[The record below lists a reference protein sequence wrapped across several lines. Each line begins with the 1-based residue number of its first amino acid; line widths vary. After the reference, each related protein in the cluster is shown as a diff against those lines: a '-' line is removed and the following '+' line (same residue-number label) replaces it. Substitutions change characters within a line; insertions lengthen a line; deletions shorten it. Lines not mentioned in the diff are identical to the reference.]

1 MPMAVVN
8 AGSERATSESL
19 PLDLPVCFRLSS
31 RPTEQSVHDQETD
44 VPDLP
49 GVWAGVSVFMGADAL
64 RSIKRCGSICAAERQ
79 EARESH
85 GSLTLSR
92 RIRNPILHVSYLAQ
106 TCPFTP
112 VILDLP
118 E

>member
-1 MPMAVVN
+1 
-8 AGSERATSESL
+8 
-19 PLDLPVCFRLSS
+19 
-31 RPTEQSVHDQETD
+31 
-44 VPDLP
+44 
-49 GVWAGVSVFMGADAL
+49 MGADAL
-64 RSIKRCGSICAAERQ
+64 RSIKRCGSICAAEGQ

-92 RIRNPILHVSYLAQ
+92 RILSLHVSYLAQ

-112 VILDLP
+112 VILDSP